1 MAPRGPLFF
10 GLHVVRWRLVRHS
23 WILGKLWGMHHER
36 GWVVSQ
42 MTSVVRVSLGRAR
55 GGLLLLLLDDL
66 LCFVGGHGY
75 LML

>member
-1 MAPRGPLFF
+1 M
-10 GLHVVRWRLVRHS
+10 RHS
-23 WILGKLWGMHHER
+23 WILGKLRGMHHER
-36 GWVVSQ
+36 RWVVSQ